1 MRYYLI
7 LFFLFFGIS
16 TLAASTFK
24 DISRT
29 ANVYQR
35 EAPVDAESG
44 AWFGPGTAAVDYDN
58 DGCWMDIFVVGDGG
72 LPNAL
77 YRNNGDGTFTDVA
90 AEAGIANTPNGRGCV
105 WFDYNNDG
113 FRDLYVTCAGPNFL
127 FENNGD
133 GTFTDVS
140 RHAGVADKKHGTG
153 PVIADYDHDGWL
165 DIYIA
170 NWGRAPSLLNPNP
183 APKTNV
189 LYRNRGDGTFE
200 AVTKSA
206 GVEDDGI
213 AWGAIFFDY
222 NGDTWA
228 DLFVANDHGPDKL
241 YRNRGDGTFA
251 DVSEQ
256 SGIVTEIN
264 GRPTGAMGLCV
275 GDYDNDADLD
285 FFITNYDADLLW
297 RNNGDGTFTNVAEN
311 VGVANE
317 GVGWYA
323 SFVDY
328 DNDGWRDLY
337 VVNGDVDGS
346 QKTNRNRLYHNQN
359 GQFVDRADALNVTV
373 DAVARGA
380 TAGDFDNDGDVDFY
394 VVNNTG
400 NTLLQNDLDP
410 GFPNSNHRYVQ
421 SKNRRIKIRLIGTA
435 SNRDSIGTRVT
446 VKLGNHVQTQE
457 LICGTG
463 FLGSDSLELEFGFG
477 PELYQSGSI
486 TLAWPS
492 GIVETYHQFGF
503 GGDVYTFTEAGDVVT
518 AVEPAGKLSTTWGK
532 VKAAE
537 VFQNYPNPFNPET
550 WIPYRLF
557 EANDVQISIY
567 SQTGELIRDFNL
579 GHQAHGKKTLYWDGK
594 NNDGETVASGIYFYQ
609 FKAGDTHS
617 VRKMWLMK

>member
-1 MRYYLI
+1 MRYCLI
-7 LFFLFFGIS
+7 IFFMCFGVS

-24 DISRT
+24 DISL
-29 ANVYQR
+29 AAKVYQR
-35 EAPVDAESG
+35 ETPVDTESG

-58 DGCWMDIFVVGDGG
+58 DGCWLDIFVVGDGG

-90 AEAGIANTPNGRGCV
+90 DEAGVANTPNGRGCV

-113 FRDLYVTCAGPNFL
+113 WRDLYVTCAGPNFL

-133 GTFTDVS
+133 CTFTDVS
-140 RHAGVADKKHGTG
+140 EYAGVADEKHGTG
-153 PVIADYDHDGWL
+153 PVVADYDHDGWL

-189 LYRNRGDGTFE
+189 LYRNLGDGTFE
-200 AVTKSA
+200 EVTGIA
-206 GVEDDGI
+206 GVADDGI

-222 NGDTWA
+222 NGDTWQ

-241 YRNRGDGTFA
+241 YRNLGDGTFA

-256 SGIVTEIN
+256 SGIVTEVN

-275 GDYDNDADLD
+275 GDYDNDTDLD

-297 RNNGDGTFTNVAEN
+297 RNNGDGTFTNVAEA

-323 SFVDY
+323 SFVDF

-359 GQFVDRADALNVTV
+359 GQFVDRAEALNVTV

-380 TAGDFDNDGDVDFY
+380 TTGDFDNDGDVDFY
-394 VVNNTG
+394 VVSNTG

-410 GFPNSNHRYVQ
+410 GFPNSNHRRVQ

-435 SNRDSIGTRVT
+435 SNRDGIGTRVT
-446 VKLGNHVQTQE
+446 VKIGNHVQTQE

-477 PELYQSGSI
+477 PESYQSGSI

-492 GIVETYHQFGF
+492 GIVETYHHFGY
-503 GGDVYTFTEAGDVVT
+503 GVDVYTFTEARNVVT
-518 AVEPAGKLSTTWGK
+518 AVEPAGKQSTTWGK
-532 VKAAE
+532 IKGAE
-537 VFQNYPNPFNPET
+537 VLQNYPNPFNPET

-557 EANDVQISIY
+557 ESSDVQISIY
-567 SQTGELIRDFNL
+567 SQTGELVRDFNL
-579 GHQAHGKKTLYWDGK
+579 GHQPHGEKTLYWDGK
-594 NNDGETVASGIYFYQ
+594 NSDGETVASGIYFYQ
-609 FKAGDTHS
+609 FRAGDTQS